1 MTNDYIYTCL
11 METSFQQTTFLYL
24 QILKVIVVVYTI
36 KTGISNIWQLSGGG
50 LLILPR
56 WRQLRQQLVIR
67 SIDGLLMKK
76 KIVGDFVSSSK
87 VVGTWCRVL

>member
-1 MTNDYIYTCL
+1 MLYRIVNHLVAI
-11 METSFQQTTFLYL
+11 SPQLYL
-24 QILKVIVVVYTI
+24 IPRGVALKVIVVVYTI

>member
-1 MTNDYIYTCL
+1 
-11 METSFQQTTFLYL
+11 METSFQQTIYT
-24 QILKVIVVVYTI
+24 LKVIVVVYTI
-36 KTGISNIWQLSGGG
+36 KTGISNIWQLSGGC

-67 SIDGLLMKK
+67 SIDGLLMEK